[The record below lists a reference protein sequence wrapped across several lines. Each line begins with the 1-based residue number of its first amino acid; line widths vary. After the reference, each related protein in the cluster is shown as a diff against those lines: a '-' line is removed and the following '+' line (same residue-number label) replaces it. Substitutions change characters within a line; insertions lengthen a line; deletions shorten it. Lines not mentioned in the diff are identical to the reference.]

1 MSDFN
6 QEKNRLVWFDIPV
19 ANLDR
24 ASAFYSAV
32 LGIGVSKEQFDN
44 FTFCVFA
51 HGDGNGGCLIE
62 KAADV
67 TEKGILCYFNVD
79 KRIKAAVDAVEKNGG
94 RIVEG
99 VHSLGPHGFR
109 AIVIDSE
116 GNRIALHSMTDS

>member
-32 LGIGVSKEQFDN
+32 LDIGIPKQQFDN
-44 FTFCVFA
+44 FSFCVFEHDA
-51 HGDGNGGCLIE
+51 GNGGCLVE
-62 KAADV
+62 KASDV
-67 TEKGILCYFNVD
+67 TEKGILCYFNVE
-79 KRIKAAVDAVEKNGG
+79 KRMKAAVEAVEKNGG

-99 VHSLGPHGFR
+99 VQSIGPHGFR
-109 AIVIDSE
+109 AIAIDSE
-116 GNRIALHSMTDS
+116 GNRIALHSMSDS

>member
-32 LGIGVSKEQFDN
+32 LGVGVTKQQFDN
-44 FTFCVFA
+44 FTFCIIEHA
-51 HGDGNGGCLIE
+51 DGNGGCLVE
-62 KAADV
+62 NAAEV
-67 TEKGILCYFNVD
+67 SEKGILCYFNVE
-79 KRIKAAVDAVEKNGG
+79 KRITAAVKATEQNGG
-94 RIVEG
+94 RVVEG

-109 AIVIDSE
+109 AVVIDSE
-116 GNRIALHSMTDS
+116 GNRIALHSMTES

>member
-1 MSDFN
+1 MSDFHEEN
-6 QEKNRLVWFDIPV
+6 NRLVWFDIPV

-32 LGIGVSKEQFDN
+32 LGIGVTKQQFDN
-44 FTFCVFA
+44 FTFCVFE

-67 TEKGILCYFNVD
+67 TEKGILCYFNVN
-79 KRIKAAVDAVEKNGG
+79 KRIKAAVVAAEKNGG
-94 RIVEG
+94 RVVEG

-109 AIVIDSE
+109 AVVIDSE
-116 GNRIALHSMTDS
+116 GNRIALHSRTDS